1 MNTVELIERKRDGGV
16 LGATEIDSLVQGFT
30 SGEIPDYQMAA
41 FLMAVYFRGMS
52 DEETAQLTMAMA
64 RSGEMLDLSAIEGI
78 KVDKHSTGG
87 VGDKTTFIVVPVVA
101 ACGAPV
107 AKMSGRSLGH
117 TGGTL
122 DKLESIPGIRVELER
137 SEFISQVR
145 RTGAAIAGQTGNLT
159 PADKKLYALRD
170 VTATV
175 DSIPLIAASVMSKKL
190 AAGADRFVLDVKVGR
205 AAFMQS
211 LSEAGELARRMVDI
225 ARRAGREAV
234 ALLTAMDQPLG
245 RSVGNA
251 LEVREAVAAL
261 RGEGPADLLEVSLAL
276 AAEMLRLAGK
286 AEGLDEARAMAERA
300 LESGAALERFAAIVE
315 SQGGDP
321 RVVDDPDLLPRAPA
335 PVPVPAPK
343 RGWVRAVDGLEI
355 GRVARLL
362 GAGRLVKGG
371 EVDLAAGVVLH
382 RKTGEFV
389 EEGEP
394 LCTLHARDTA
404 RAESLIAKARSAF
417 SLGEEPPAPAA
428 LLLGRAASEA

>member
-1 MNTVELIERKRDGGV
+1 MNAYELIERKRDGGV
-16 LGATEIDSLVQGFT
+16 LSAEEIDFLVRRFT
-30 SGEIPDYQMAA
+30 ADEIPDYQMAA

-52 DEETAQLTMAMA
+52 DEETAELTMAMA

-87 VGDKTTFIVVPVVA
+87 VGDKTTLVVVPIVA

-107 AKMSGRSLGH
+107 AKMSGRALGH

-122 DKLESIPGIRVELER
+122 DKLESIPGMRVELEL
-137 SEFISQVR
+137 SEFIDQVR
-145 RTGAAIAGQTGNLT
+145 RVGAAIAGQTGNLT

-245 RSVGNA
+245 QAVGNS
-251 LEVREAVAAL
+251 LEVREAVATL
-261 RGEGPADLLEVSLAL
+261 RGEGPADLVEVSLAL

-286 AEGLDEARAMAERA
+286 AGSVDEARAAAERA
-300 LESGAALERFAAIVE
+300 LRSGAALERFAAVVE

-321 RVVDDPDLLPRAPA
+321 RIVDDPDLLPAAPA
-335 PVPVPAPK
+335 ILAVPAQK
-343 RGWVRAVDGLEI
+343 AGWVRAVDGLEI

-371 EVDLAAGVVLH
+371 EVDLSAGVVLH
-382 RKTGEFV
+382 RKAGEFV
-389 EEGEP
+389 EEGEL
-394 LCTLHARDTA
+394 LCTLHARDA
-404 RAESLIAKARSAF
+404 SLAESLSEQARAAF
-417 SLGEEPPAPAA
+417 SLGEEPPQPAA
-428 LLLGRAASEA
+428 LLLGRVESER

>member
-1 MNTVELIERKRDGGV
+1 MNAYELIERKRDGGV
-16 LGATEIDSLVQGFT
+16 LSAEEIDFLVRRFT
-30 SGEIPDYQMAA
+30 AGEIPDYQMAA

-52 DEETAQLTMAMA
+52 DEETAELTMAMA

-87 VGDKTTFIVVPVVA
+87 VGDKTTLVVVPIVA

-107 AKMSGRSLGH
+107 AKMSGRALGH

-122 DKLESIPGIRVELER
+122 DKLESIPGMRVELEL
-137 SEFISQVR
+137 SEFIDQVR
-145 RTGAAIAGQTGNLT
+145 RVGAAIAGQTGNLT

-245 RSVGNA
+245 QAVGNS
-251 LEVREAVAAL
+251 LEVREAVATL
-261 RGEGPADLLEVSLAL
+261 RGEGPADLVEVSLAL

-286 AEGLDEARAMAERA
+286 AGSVDEARAAAERA
-300 LESGAALERFAAIVE
+300 LRSGAALERFAAVVE

-321 RVVDDPDLLPRAPA
+321 RIVDDPDLLPAAPA
-335 PVPVPAPK
+335 ILAVPAQK
-343 RGWVRAVDGLEI
+343 AGWVRAVDGLEI

-371 EVDLAAGVVLH
+371 EVDLSAGVVLH
-382 RKTGEFV
+382 RKAGEFV
-389 EEGEP
+389 EEGEL
-394 LCTLHARDTA
+394 LCTLHARDA
-404 RAESLIAKARSAF
+404 SLAESLSEQARAAF
-417 SLGEEPPAPAA
+417 SLGEEPPQPAA
-428 LLLGRAASEA
+428 LLLGRVESER